1 MYIFPHCVLKN
12 MGARDYAVNIMGRSS
27 VCILNPSDNLGQ
39 REDPWCYCPPKVLSK
54 AAQELEKQFW
64 WKSPY
69 LNGFLLKL
77 KSRNHDWRTCIIV
90 GFDLTLL

>member
-39 REDPWCYCPPKVLSK
+39 CEDPWCYMSSEGTIQSCTRARK
-54 AAQELEKQFW
+54 AILVEISIFEWFSTETQE
-64 WKSPY
+64 
-69 LNGFLLKL
+69 
-77 KSRNHDWRTCIIV
+77 
-90 GFDLTLL
+90 